1 MKKSAFDQ
9 NYCILTPTASE
20 PMWFFLG
27 NEKTHWNVF
36 FQDFLFPY
44 FYSIFSFELKIVG
57 PSDGAAMTVGFKLD
71 FLRSQIFPTA
81 KISTNR

>member
-1 MKKSAFDQ
+1 MHFDVNSKWTEVGSFGKWEKSLK
-9 NYCILTPTASE
+9 C
-20 PMWFFLG
+20 FLL
-27 NEKTHWNVF
+27 
-36 FQDFLFPY
+36 DFLFPY